1 VHAISEQFGL
11 RGVRHGRGV
20 LGDADKALPIAG
32 FDLFRA
38 ELAARNL
45 DITALRFEGREHG
58 FRKAD
63 NMSGFRD
70 VFGKDATWF
79 LKTNSPI
86 GEIRLAEIFSIA

>member
-1 VHAISEQFGL
+1 MSSSDCVAS
-11 RGVRHGRGV
+11 
-20 LGDADKALPIAG
+20 AM
-32 FDLFRA
+32 A
-38 ELAARNL
+38 EAFSATRIRPCRSLASIYSAPSWPRNL
-45 DITALRFEGREHG
+45 DITALRFEGRDHG

-86 GEIRLAEIFSIA
+86 GEIRLDEIFSIA